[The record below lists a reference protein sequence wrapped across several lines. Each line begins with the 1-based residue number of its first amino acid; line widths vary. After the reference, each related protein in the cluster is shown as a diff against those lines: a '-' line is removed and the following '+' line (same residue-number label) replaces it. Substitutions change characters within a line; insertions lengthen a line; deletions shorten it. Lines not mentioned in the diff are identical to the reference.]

1 MLRLRNKERSMVNE
15 LLVIFAKMLGYALV
29 TYISYYHPSV
39 YSKAPLVGKGL
50 HLFLGASL
58 LISVIRL
65 ALVTWYVH
73 RNRLKSNIKDN
84 FIIGIDSIVGVL
96 NVIFLVLAFM
106 IFLGVDPVNFLTS
119 ITIVAA
125 AIALTF
131 RDYITNMINGL
142 IIMFSDRL
150 SLGDH
155 IKVQDQEGK
164 ILDITLVNVILQNED
179 NDMVL
184 IPNSLAFTSM
194 IVNQSKQYIRKL
206 TVDFELDLLHGYTPQ
221 QLEDRLFG
229 KIQEFSDNIIK
240 NGFSVKILE
249 IKKDLARFK
258 IQVLLKYN
266 DRAKERE
273 IRRRLNTAILEL
285 VAPEPRREG
294 ASGNAS
300 LPSPELPVR

>member
-1 MLRLRNKERSMVNE
+1 MLRLRNKERSTVNE
-15 LLVIFAKMLGYALV
+15 LVVILAKMLGYAV
-29 TYISYYHPSV
+29 IMYISFYHPFI
-39 YSKAPLVGKGL
+39 YAQAPLLGKGL
-50 HLFLGASL
+50 LLFLGASL
-58 LISVIRL
+58 SVSVIRL
-65 ALVTWYVH
+65 ALVTWYIR

-84 FIIGIDSIVGVL
+84 FVIGIDSIVNVL

-106 IFLGVDPVNFLTS
+106 IFLGVDPVKFLTS

-131 RDYITNMINGL
+131 KDYITNMINGL

-155 IKVQDQEGK
+155 IKLQDQEGK

-184 IPNSLAFTSM
+184 IPNSLVFTSM

-221 QLEDRLFG
+221 QLEDRLFN

-240 NGFSVKILE
+240 NGFSVKTLE

-266 DRAKERE
+266 DRARERE

-285 VAPEPRREG
+285 VAPEHNPAG
-294 ASGNAS
+294 S
-300 LPSPELPVR
+300 